1 MAIDYQKALALDIPA
16 VEHSYTQR
24 DTMLY
29 ALGLGLGGNPTDEAE
44 LRYVYEKDLQ
54 AFPTMPVAQA
64 FVSLRAIDLGID
76 YTKMVHGEQSLQ
88 VHAPLP
94 TAGTVVG
101 KTRVTEIVDR
111 GTGKGALVY
120 LEREMRDKA
129 TNTLLATAGMS
140 AFCRADGGFG
150 GPVTEGPA
158 PHKLPERAADLSV
171 DIPTLPQL
179 ALIYRL
185 SGDVNPLHADP
196 EVAKKAGFDK
206 PILHGLATFGV
217 VARAVV
223 AGVLDNDGS
232 RLTSFAGRF
241 SAPVFPGETIRV
253 ELWRDGEVVGARA
266 SSVERGVVVFNNG
279 RAGIRAS
286 A

>member
-1 MAIDYQKALALDIPA
+1 MAIDYRKALALDIPA
-16 VEHSYTQR
+16 VEQSYTQR

-29 ALGLGLGGNPTDEAE
+29 ALGLGLGGRPTDESE
-44 LRYVYEKDLQ
+44 LRYVYERDLLT
-54 AFPTMPVAQA
+54 FPTMPVAQA

-76 YTKMVHGEQSLQ
+76 YTKMVHGEQFLRL
-88 VHAPLP
+88 HAQLP
-94 TAGTVVG
+94 TSGTVVG

-111 GTGKGALVY
+111 GPGKGALVY
-120 LEREMRDKA
+120 LEREMREKDSG
-129 TNTLLATAGMS
+129 NLLATAGMS

-158 PHKLPERAADLSV
+158 PHRLPEREADLSV
-171 DIPTLPQL
+171 DIATLAQL

-185 SGDVNPLHADP
+185 SGDLNPLHADP
-196 EVAKKAGFDK
+196 DVAKKAGFER

-223 AGVLDNDGS
+223 AAVLDNDGS
-232 RLTSFAGRF
+232 RLTAFSGRF

-253 ELWRDGEVVGARA
+253 ALWRDGDAVSARA
-266 SSVERGVVVFNNG
+266 TSVERGVVVFNNG
-279 RAGIRAS
+279 LAGIRA
-286 A
+286 

>member
-1 MAIDYQKALALDIPA
+1 MTIDYQKALALDIPA
-16 VEHSYTQR
+16 VEFTYTQR

-54 AFPTMPVAQA
+54 AFPTMPVVQA
-64 FVSLRAIDLGID
+64 FVSLRTIDLGID
-76 YTKMVHGEQSLQ
+76 YTKMVHGEQSLRI
-88 VHAPLP
+88 HAPLP

-101 KTRVTEIVDR
+101 KTRVKEIVDR
-111 GTGKGALVY
+111 GPGKGALVF
-120 LEREMRDKA
+120 LERQIRDKA

-150 GPVTEGPA
+150 GPVTEGVA
-158 PHKLPERAADLSV
+158 PHKLPERMADLTV
-171 DIPTLPQL
+171 TIPTLPQL

-185 SGDVNPLHADP
+185 SGDFNPLHADP
-196 EVAKKAGFDK
+196 DVAKKAGFER
-206 PILHGLATFGV
+206 PILHGLATFGI

-232 RLTSFAGRF
+232 RLQTFSGRF
-241 SAPVFPGETIRV
+241 SSPVLPGDTLHV
-253 ELWRDGEVVGARA
+253 ELWRDGTNVSARA
-266 SSVERGVVVFNNG
+266 SAMERGVVVFNNG
-279 RAGIRAS
+279 LAEIRA
-286 A
+286 